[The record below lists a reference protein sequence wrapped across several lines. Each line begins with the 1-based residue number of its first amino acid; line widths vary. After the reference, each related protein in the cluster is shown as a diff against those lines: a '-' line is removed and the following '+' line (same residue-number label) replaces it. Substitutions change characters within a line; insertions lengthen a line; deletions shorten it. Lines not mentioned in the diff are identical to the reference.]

1 MLRLA
6 EWIID
11 SASAYGAG
19 SVYSDGPC
27 NLPERSGRRS
37 SRPDGDR

>member
-1 MLRLA
+1 VLMRPQS
-6 EWIID
+6 IID
-11 SASAYGAG
+11 SASAYEAR

-37 SRPDGDR
+37 CHRDGDR